1 MSVNS
6 FHGNIL
12 NNDHVSEKTMPMI
25 YNTEGRGGGRRNQG
39 PAEGDCPRQY
49 KRAEAEGAAEGR
61 SRGGEGG
68 EGAEG
73 KIKEPLTEVRE
84 QY

>member
-1 MSVNS
+1 MLPGIRKLRRRRAEAEAI
-6 FHGNIL
+6 GN
-12 NNDHVSEKTMPMI
+12 K
-25 YNTEGRGGGRRNQG
+25 GRQR
-39 PAEGDCPRQY
+39 GDRPRQY

-84 QY
+84 IEKIKISKMFENFETL